1 MKLTTIICSAIL
13 IILGICAGVFGLTGF
28 NLLLFFCA
36 GNFIVYRSL
45 LSVSAIAAGWL
56 LFWLIAFRP
65 TKYVS

>member
-1 MKLTTIICSAIL
+1 MKLTTWICCTVL
-13 IILGICAGVFGLTGF
+13 IIMGITMGVLGLTGF

-36 GNFIVYRSL
+36 GNVIVYRSL
-45 LSVSAIAAGWL
+45 LSVSAVAAGWL